1 MNFLAHA
8 HLSGADH
15 NVLFGNFIADAV
27 KGNGFNDFSDDIRA
41 GIILHRSIDSYTD
54 RHAQFRQ
61 STARVRSSFG
71 KYSGI
76 AIDIFYDHF
85 LAAEWP
91 RYDHRELSDF
101 TVDIYKILAKR
112 FLLLPART
120 KRMLPFMIA
129 QNWLHSYANLKD
141 LERIFYG
148 MDRRTHFKSGMGHA
162 VKVLEA
168 NYTDLKADFELFYPL
183 LSAFTKTELEK
194 IATNNK

>member
-8 HLSGADH
+8 HLSGPDH

-27 KGNGFNDFSDDIRA
+27 KGNGFNKFSDDIRA

-54 RHAQFRQ
+54 RHVQVRQ
-61 STARVRSSFG
+61 SIARVRPSFG

-85 LAAEWP
+85 LAAAWSQ
-91 RYDHRELSDF
+91 YDQRELSDF

-112 FLLLPART
+112 FLLLPTRT

-129 QNWLHSYANLKD
+129 QNWLNSYANLKD

-148 MDRRTHFKSGMGHA
+148 MDRRTHFKSGMVHA

-168 NYTDLKADFELFYPL
+168 NYEDLRADFELFYPL
-183 LSAFTKTELEK
+183 LSVFTQSELAK
-194 IATNNK
+194 IAPSNK